1 MPEQMQASALRVEMT
16 TCRYWIALPAARTGH
31 LYATGISGPV
41 QTSLRRC
48 AVAPLHR
55 YTVTRDAK
63 RQTPITPNLQERT
76 LASTADIVALID
88 AISLVSPID
97 YFGQS

>member
-1 MPEQMQASALRVEMT
+1 MPEQREASALRAEMT
-16 TCRYWIALPAARTGH
+16 ICRYWIALPAARTGH

-41 QTSLRRC
+41 QTSLRR
-48 AVAPLHR
+48 

-63 RQTPITPNLQERT
+63 RQTPITPNLQART